1 MLEGRPLRLS
11 LSACFSACLSACLI
25 AAAGCSFDAKYR
37 HQTLRAASTEVRLE
51 YRAHP
56 GDRIQVSFMRSLS
69 DSFPQDYRLQ
79 MGDEVQVNV
88 QDREDLGRL
97 AAVAPDGKIYFPY
110 LEPLPASG
118 KTLKELQSIAE
129 EKYLPMA
136 KSARVTLVPVRF
148 AGKIDAVLQGLT
160 GPGRGPEYATHIA
173 LDGNAVFP
181 QIGFLKTAG
190 LSLQQLNAALREAY
204 RPILP
209 GVEITAN
216 LSPGSSRL
224 ITLLGELRRPG
235 SFPIEGSV
243 SLAAAL
249 GLSEG
254 WLPSAHLEDI
264 ILVQKRD
271 GQIAISKFD
280 LGKDLMAASQIQLVG
295 GDVVFVPRSAITDLN
310 VFVDQYL
317 RRNLPFSVG
326 VSVQPAFLTAP

>member
-1 MLEGRPLRLS
+1 MADARCLLPI
-11 LSACFSACLSACLI
+11 FACLF
-25 AAAGCSFDAKYR
+25 AAAGCSFDAKQR
-37 HQTLRAASTEVRLE
+37 HQTMRIASTEVRLE
-51 YRAHP
+51 YRAQP
-56 GDRIQVSFMRSLS
+56 GDRIQVSFMRSLR

-118 KTLKELQSIAE
+118 KTLTELQRIAE
-129 EKYLPMA
+129 EKYLPMVR
-136 KSARVTLVPVRF
+136 SARVTLVPVRF

-160 GPGRGPEYATHIA
+160 GPGRNAPEYTTNIS

-181 QIGFLKTAG
+181 QIGFLRSQG

-216 LSPGSSRL
+216 LTPGSSRL
-224 ITLLGELRRPG
+224 LTLLGELRRPG

-243 SLAAAL
+243 SLATAL
-249 GLSEG
+249 GLAEG
-254 WLPSAHLEDI
+254 WMPSAHLQDI
-264 ILVQKRD
+264 VLVQKRD

-280 LGKDLMAASQIQLVG
+280 LGKDLMVASQIQLVG

-326 VSVQPAFLTAP
+326 VSVQPAFLQTP